1 MFGDFL
7 LQEGD
12 GVHVEELRDE
22 SFVVLKEGQVLV
34 LPAFDVLDEGVEIVV
49 QVPLQQLVVPKKHGL

>member
-49 QVPLQQLVVPKKHGL
+49 QVPLQ